1 MTLFVH
7 RAERADRLVAGLA
20 ELLADPLPDVFA
32 EEVVA
37 VPAKGTERWLAQQ
50 LSLRLG
56 RRDGRADGICAG
68 VRFPHPSAV
77 VADVLGSDRD
87 DPWAPDALVWPL
99 LEVIDESL
107 GQDWCRTLSG
117 HLGHNL
123 PAAEKEHRRGRRY
136 AVARRLAGLFQ
147 GYALHRPAML
157 QAWSTGA
164 AGARSGGAGARS
176 GGAGG
181 KGCNDTA
188 GSDTDGFGVPLP
200 PDLSWQCELW
210 RRVRDRI
217 DGEDPV
223 VRMARALTQL
233 RADPETVAVPQRI
246 SLFGLTRLPVSQL
259 TVLSALAEARDVHL
273 WLTHPSPRLW
283 ERIAA
288 SGATAPMRRRLDPT
302 AAVPAHPLLSSLG
315 RDSRELQLTLATSP
329 HVDDHLWLDRAPT
342 TLLALLQADL
352 REDRALVDIGTAPQD
367 PDGPQNRVLAPD
379 DRSIQVHAC
388 HGAARQVDV
397 LREVLVGLLAA
408 DSTLEPR
415 DVLVMCPDIEVYA
428 PLIAAGFGLAD
439 VVDNGHPAHRLRVRL
454 ADRALA
460 QTNPL
465 LSTMARLL
473 DLADARVTASQVLDL
488 ASWPPVR
495 RRFGLQDDDL
505 ERLAGWVAD
514 AGVRWGLDATRRSR
528 FDLQRFPQNT
538 WRAGID
544 RLLLGVTMSEQDQN
558 WLGLAL
564 PLDDVGSSDI
574 ELAGSLAELVS
585 RLRTALDALSVDQP
599 LGDWLDALIAG
610 VSSLTSQADADEW
623 QRAQLL
629 TEISVL
635 RDGAADRADR
645 TVLTLSDVRALL
657 RGRLGGRPTRANF
670 RTGTLTICTM
680 VPMRSVPH
688 RVVCLLGL
696 DDGVF
701 PRTSGVD
708 GDDVIARDPA
718 VGERDPRG
726 EDRQLLLDAILAATE
741 HLVITYAGADER
753 TGATR
758 PPAVP
763 LGELL
768 DTLDDTARAAVG
780 GPARNQVV
788 VRHPLQPFD
797 SRNLLAG
804 KLGVPGPFSFDRSA
818 LDGARAAT
826 REPVPV
832 PPFLPAPLPPR
843 SGSLDPTDIELADLT
858 ALLVHP
864 ARGFLRQALD
874 VAVRFEDDEPSDSLT
889 VELDALE
896 LWGLGSR
903 LLRDRLAGVDEQ
915 TCRNVE
921 WRRGMLPPGPLGGRQ
936 LDFVL
941 SEVAPLV
948 DRTAEVR
955 TEPARTVDVVA
966 RVPGGRELRG
976 SVPGVHGSRLL
987 AISYSKLG
995 PRDRLRAWIG
1005 LVALTASHP
1014 ETAWT
1019 AVTVGRGDPAQPRC
1033 SILGPIDPVLAAA
1046 QLENVAELYDL
1057 GLRAPLPMATR
1068 STAAYAQARWN
1079 QDDADAAI
1087 VRARR
1092 WWITSGEIPGEDAD
1106 AANEQVWGQR
1116 TDLATLLAIPPA
1128 ADDEHAPEGSA
1139 FGALALRLWF
1149 PLLAAERTRTL

>member
-20 ELLADPLPDVFA
+20 EVLADPLPDVFA
-32 EEVVA
+32 EELVA

-50 LSLRLG
+50 LSHRLG
-56 RRDGRADGICAG
+56 RQEGQSDGICAG

-77 VADVLGSDRD
+77 VADVLGVDRH
-87 DPWAPDALVWPL
+87 DPWSPDALVWPL

-107 GQDWCRTLSG
+107 GEDWCRTLSE
-117 HLGHNL
+117 HLGHHL
-123 PAAEKEHRRGRRY
+123 PGVEREYRRGRRY
-136 AVARRLAGLFQ
+136 AVARRLAGLFEF
-147 GYALHRPAML
+147 YAIHRPAML
-157 QAWSTGA
+157 QAWA
-164 AGARSGGAGARS
+164 SGGP
-176 GGAGG
+176 
-181 KGCNDTA
+181 TA
-188 GSDTDGFGVPLP
+188 DTDGFGVSLP

-210 RRVRDRI
+210 RRVRDRV
-217 DGEDPV
+217 DGDDPV
-223 VRMARALTQL
+223 YRMSTALARVRSNPQ
-233 RADPETVAVPQRI
+233 TVDVPQRL

-259 TVLSALAEARDVHL
+259 AVLSALAQARDVHL

-283 ERIAA
+283 EQIAA
-288 SGATAPMRRRLDPT
+288 SGVSAPVRRRLDPT
-302 AAVPAHPLLSSLG
+302 ALIPSHPLLSSLG
-315 RDSRELQLTLATSP
+315 RDSRELQLVLATVP
-329 HVDDHLWLDRAPT
+329 HVDDHRPLDRAPA
-342 TLLALLQADL
+342 TLLAMLQADL
-352 REDRALVDIGTAPQD
+352 AADRALIAAGGTPSD
-367 PDGPQNRVLAPD
+367 PATDRRRVLAPD
-379 DRSIQVHAC
+379 DRSVQVHAC

-428 PLIAAGFGLAD
+428 PLIAAAFGLAD
-439 VVDNGHPAHRLRVRL
+439 VVGDGHPAHGLRVRL

-473 DLADARVTASQVLDL
+473 DLADGRVTASQVLDL
-488 ASWPPVR
+488 AAWPPVR

-514 AGVRWGLDATRRSR
+514 SGVRWGLDATRRSL

-544 RLLLGVTMSEQDQN
+544 RVLLGVTMSEQDQN

-574 ELAGSLAELVS
+574 ELAGSLAELVD
-585 RLRTALDALSVDQP
+585 RLQSALDALSVDQP
-599 LGDWLDALIAG
+599 LGDWLDALTAG
-610 VSSLTSQADADEW
+610 VTSLTSLSEADQW
-623 QRAQLL
+623 QHAQLL
-629 TEISVL
+629 TEMAVL
-635 RDGAADRADR
+635 RDGAADRAQR

-670 RTGTLTICTM
+670 RTGTLTVCTM

-701 PRTSGVD
+701 PRTGGVD

-768 DTLDDTARAAVG
+768 DTLDDTAATAAGSPVSD
-780 GPARNQVV
+780 RITI
-788 VRHPLQPFD
+788 RHPLQPFD
-797 SRNLLAG
+797 SRNMLPGLLGTA
-804 KLGVPGPFSFDRSA
+804 GPFSFDRSA
-818 LDGARAAT
+818 LDGARAAAGT
-826 REPVPV
+826 PLPV

-843 SGSLDPTDIELADLT
+843 NASLEPADVELADLT

-864 ARGFLRQALD
+864 ARGFLRQRLD
-874 VAVRFEDDEPSDSLT
+874 VAVRFEDDDPSDSLT

-903 LLRDRLAGVDEQ
+903 LLRDRLAGIDEQ
-915 TCRNVE
+915 TCRDVE

-941 SEVAPLV
+941 SEVGPLV

-955 TEPARTVDVVA
+955 VEAARTVDVVA
-966 RVPGGRELRG
+966 QLAGGRELRG

-987 AISYSKLG
+987 TISYSKLG
-995 PRDRLRAWIG
+995 PRDRLRAWIA

-1014 ETAWT
+1014 ATPWT
-1019 AVTVGRGDPAQPRC
+1019 AATVGRGDPAQPRV
-1033 SILGPIDPVLAAA
+1033 SILGPIEPEQAAV
-1046 QLENVAELYDL
+1046 QLEHLVQLYDL
-1057 GLRAPLPMATR
+1057 GLLGPLPLPTKSA
-1068 STAAYAQARWN
+1068 AAYAAARWK
-1079 QDDADAAI
+1079 QHDADDAI

-1092 WWITSGEIPGEDAD
+1092 PWTTSGDIPGENAD
-1106 AANEQVWGQR
+1106 AANEQVWGR
-1116 TDLATLLAIPPA
+1116 RADLAAVLAPPPA
-1128 ADDEHAPEGSA
+1128 VGDEHAVEGSA

-1149 PLLAAERTRTL
+1149 PLLAAEQIRSL